1 MSEDARVHALI
12 VGRFGL
18 FGPGRTRVDLGRLA
32 TALASERRPV
42 VVTVADN
49 LGTSET
55 RSLAVGPKRLKDLSL
70 GGVTDCVPELSAL
83 AALRDALGH
92 ADVELRPAPEEV
104 VERIQ
109 AIVGPGSLLD
119 AARAQVGGS
128 TRAPTAAP
136 PTAGTSLLD
145 AVLSATPAAPRP
157 ADAVSSVI
165 ASLRGSATVSPEVA
179 KQQRALH
186 RLIDDRLAL
195 TGADVLRAPAV
206 AALEAAWRGLKLV
219 LDECTEGSGIGVD
232 VLELDG
238 ADIAAEIEAAIP
250 GDAME
255 RPDFIVVAD
264 ALSTLAPLAKLAD
277 LAETLNAPT
286 IAALDPTAL
295 GADDASQLAL
305 RWEEGALP
313 EAYQALRDDRA
324 ARWLFLTTNPVLTVA
339 EGAGAARR
347 LVGSSPALALG
358 AMLLRSYRLTGA
370 FARIGSGWHSP
381 AVHVPS
387 AGPAQGSSIPTAAFV
402 SAKSQGILGGRGLVA
417 MGSARGADEVRIP
430 TVVSCSSAPDA
441 VPIPA
446 QILTGRIV
454 RMAQWIR
461 DQLPPD
467 ADDELARSLF
477 EQAASILMF
486 PGLGEAAS
494 VEGKIVRD
502 DPGVGPA
509 LVVKAQAHP
518 SIAGVTL
525 QVAFGLALPR

>member
-32 TALASERRPV
+32 TALASERPPV
-42 VVTVADN
+42 VVTVPDN

-70 GGVTDCVPELSAL
+70 SGVTDCVPELSAL

-92 ADVELRPAPEEV
+92 ADVALRPAPEEV
-104 VERIQ
+104 AERIQ
-109 AIVGPGSLLD
+109 AIVGTGSLLD
-119 AARAQVGGS
+119 AARAQVGGPK
-128 TRAPTAAP
+128 ATAAP
-136 PTAGTSLLD
+136 PVAAGTSLLD

-195 TGADVLRAPAV
+195 TGAEVLRAPAV
-206 AALEAAWRGLKLV
+206 ALLEAAWRGLKLV
-219 LDECTEGSGIGVD
+219 LDECTEGSGIAVD
-232 VLELDG
+232 VLELAG

-250 GDAME
+250 DDAME

-264 ALSTLAPLAKLAD
+264 ALSTLAPLTKLAE

-286 IAALDPTAL
+286 IAALDPAAL

-402 SAKSQGILGGRGLVA
+402 SAKSQGILAGRGLVA
-417 MGSARGADEVRIP
+417 MGSARGADEVRIS

-461 DQLPPD
+461 DQLPSD
-467 ADDELARSLF
+467 ADDELARSMF
-477 EQAASILMF
+477 EQAASILVF
-486 PGLGEAAS
+486 PGLAEAAS
-494 VEGKIVRD
+494 VEAKIVRD
-502 DPGVGPA
+502 DPEVGPT
-509 LVVKAQAHP
+509 LVVKAQALP